1 MSLKDELID
10 EGFNIGV
17 NGLHPSVLA
26 HVRHVAGKDVETQK
40 EKEEEQRRMRQ
51 VTFLRKPGPV
61 NATFFQR
68 VGKEWVLLDSPA
80 IRSH

>member
-26 HVRHVAGKDVETQK
+26 HVRHVAGKDVETEGK
-40 EKEEEQRRMRQ
+40 RR
-51 VTFLRKPGPV
+51 G
-61 NATFFQR
+61 ATPYATS
-68 VGKEWVLLDSPA
+68 DIPT
-80 IRSH
+80 